1 MTKDDPKKIK
11 EELRPLK
18 DLLEIVKDKVDRMEA
33 FQNVTMQQ
41 VRDIKSQQSV
51 MNGKL
56 DDIGERLDGI
66 ESRLDD
72 PDTGL
77 SAINRR
83 LDVNIGAIVKL
94 EQTVNGY
101 ADMYKINDSNIRK
114 MQKRLEIAEED
125 AGVDVPPELHSEDF
139 SKSP

>member
-1 MTKDDPKKIK
+1 MKNDSKTLK

-18 DLLEIVKDKVDRMEA
+18 DLLEIVKDKVDKMET

-56 DDIGERLDGI
+56 DNI
-66 ESRLDD
+66 EDRLDD

-77 SAINRR
+77 AAINRR
-83 LDVNIGAIVKL
+83 LDVNTAAVLELESTVK
-94 EQTVNGY
+94 GY
-101 ADMYKINDSNIRK
+101 ADMYKINDSNIRR
-114 MQKRLEIAEED
+114 MEKRLEPLEEKI
-125 AGVDVPPELHSEDF
+125 GVSVPPELQLE
-139 SKSP
+139 PL